1 MRISDWSSDVC
12 SSDLWSIAG
21 ALVSWPERKA
31 PSPRDTAM
39 PKGISPVSPASPRS
53 LRLRAELPKVMR
65 LSPKAM
71 TILGGVSCLSI
82 SAALWW
88 GLRATPPEAHQN
100 LHETAERKSVVWG
113 KRVEVRLDL
122 GGS

>member
-1 MRISDWSSDVC
+1 
-12 SSDLWSIAG
+12 
-21 ALVSWPERKA
+21 
-31 PSPRDTAM
+31 M

-71 TILGGVSCLSI
+71 TILGGVSCLAI

-88 GLRATPPEAHQN
+88 GLRHAIGHEKTGEHQDQIGRAHAELQSLMRISFAVLCLQKKNTP
-100 LHETAERKSVVWG
+100 RKHTE
-113 KRVEVRLDL
+113 KQTQ
-122 GGS
+122 

>member
-1 MRISDWSSDVC
+1 
-12 SSDLWSIAG
+12 
-21 ALVSWPERKA
+21 
-31 PSPRDTAM
+31 M

-71 TILGGVSCLSI
+71 TILGGVSCLAI

-88 GLRATPPEAHQN
+88 GLRATRPEATQN
-100 LHETAERKSVVWG
+100 LYETANPNRLERITG
-113 KRVEVRLDL
+113 GPVRSEEHTSELQSL
-122 GGS
+122 IRTSYAGFC